1 METKKNSWL
10 ALLNPWSWLLALFSP
25 ILRFL
30 GLLPPPRTD
39 GFENISK
46 ADVDEAAEAA
56 KRTEDAI
63 DAIMRDMSPAEVVKA
78 YASASPEARAEMDLS
93 ALDFDGQAWLL
104 GLSDDDLTLL
114 AMSTPAGCARS
125 LEARNVR
132 PIFPRKTAAETET
145 AEILRI
151 PTEPDEEERKRQA
164 IMERFQQVR
173 RELWLAPGVPN
184 PNPRHIPRTLH

>member
-1 METKKNSWL
+1 MKSKWDPIWNWLNPFTWL
-10 ALLNPWSWLLALFSP
+10 AALFAP

-30 GLLPPPRTD
+30 GLVPPLRTD

-56 KRTEDAI
+56 KRSEEAI

-78 YASASPEARAEMDLS
+78 YASASPEARPEMDLS
-93 ALDFDGQAWLL
+93 ALDFDAQAWLL

-114 AMSTPAGCARS
+114 AMSTTAGCARS
-125 LEARNVR
+125 LEAREMK
-132 PIFPRKTAAETET
+132 PIFPKRTADMKT
-145 AEILRI
+145 AEILKI
-151 PTEPDEEERKRQA
+151 PTAHDIEEQKRQA
-164 IMERFQQVR
+164 IAERFRNVR

-184 PNPRHIPRTLH
+184 TNPRHIPRTLH

>member
-1 METKKNSWL
+1 METKKKSWL
-10 ALLNPWSWLLALFSP
+10 DLLNPWNWLVALLSP

-56 KRTEDAI
+56 KRSEEAI
-63 DAIMRDMSPAEVVKA
+63 DAILRDMSPAEVVKA
-78 YASASPEARAEMDLS
+78 YAAASPEARSEIDLS
-93 ALDFDGQAWLL
+93 ALDFDAQAWLL
-104 GLSDDDLTLL
+104 KLTDDELTLL
-114 AMSTPAGCARS
+114 AMSTTAGCARS
-125 LEARNVR
+125 LEAREVK
-132 PIFPRKTAAETET
+132 PIFPKRTAT

-151 PTEPDEEERKRQA
+151 PTEADEEERKRRE
-164 IMERFQQVR
+164 IMERFRQVR

-184 PNPRHIPRTLH
+184 PHPRHVPRTLH

>member
-1 METKKNSWL
+1 MEPKKSWTD
-10 ALLNPWSWLLALFSP
+10 LLNPWKWLLALFSP

-39 GFENISK
+39 GFENVSK

-56 KRTEDAI
+56 KRSEEAI
-63 DAIMRDMSPAEVVKA
+63 DAIMRDMSPADVVKA
-78 YASASPEARAEMDLS
+78 YASANPEARAEMDLS
-93 ALDFDGQAWLL
+93 VLDFDQQAWLL

-125 LEARNVR
+125 LESRAVK
-132 PIFPRKTAAETET
+132 PIFPKKTAAEMET
-145 AEILRI
+145 AEILKI
-151 PTEPDEEERKRQA
+151 PTAADEEERKRQA

-173 RELWLAPGVPN
+173 RELWLAPGMPN